1 MSANDLFETF
11 YDDPK
16 AWRYHYLAS
25 RSFFFQAEDGIR
37 DGHVTGVQT
46 CALPISVTAQSFV
59 DAWNYGANGANG
71 QYASSFFEAI
81 EGYADISDAD
91 ADPEATLS
99 GLEVVDDLTFT
110 VTLSSPQADFP
121 VRLGYTAFS
130 PLPQAFF
137 DDPEAF
143 GESPIGNGPYQL
155 VEWNHNQNAVLE
167 VNPDYAGPRTPAN
180 DGLAFVFYQDRSEER
195 RVGKE

>member
-1 MSANDLFETF
+1 M
-11 YDDPK
+11 
-16 AWRYHYLAS
+16 RG
-25 RSFFFQAEDGIR
+25 FFVQAEDGIR

-46 CALPISVTAQSFV
+46 CALPIL

-121 VRLGYTAFS
+121 
-130 PLPQAFF
+130 
-137 DDPEAF
+137 E
-143 GESPIGNGPYQL
+143 IGR
-155 VEWNHNQNAVLE
+155 ASC
-167 VNPDYAGPRTPAN
+167 R
-180 DGLAFVFYQDRSEER
+180 ER
-195 RVGKE
+195 V